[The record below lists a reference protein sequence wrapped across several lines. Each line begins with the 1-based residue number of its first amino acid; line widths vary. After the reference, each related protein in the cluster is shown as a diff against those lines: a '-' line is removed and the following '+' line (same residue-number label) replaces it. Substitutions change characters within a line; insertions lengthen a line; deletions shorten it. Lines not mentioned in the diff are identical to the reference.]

1 MVEHA
6 HDHDKLGVDIQAKL
20 DGLNIA
26 GGLLQLWSYERFSL
40 TSCWWVYRLGVR
52 PPTQLMSSP
61 KPGVNSNALSNFAQ
75 RLGVRAAC
83 RRFPLAPRQH

>member
-26 GGLLQLWSYERFSL
+26 GGLLHASF
-40 TSCWWVYRLGVR
+40 GVMR
-52 PPTQLMSSP
+52 GFL
-61 KPGVNSNALSNFAQ
+61 
-75 RLGVRAAC
+75 
-83 RRFPLAPRQH
+83 